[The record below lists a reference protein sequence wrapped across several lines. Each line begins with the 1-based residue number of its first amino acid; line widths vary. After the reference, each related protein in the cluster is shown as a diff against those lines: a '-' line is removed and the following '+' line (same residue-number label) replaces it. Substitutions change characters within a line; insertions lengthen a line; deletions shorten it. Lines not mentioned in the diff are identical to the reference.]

1 MTTNNDLKI
10 SVLWQN
16 ICRRHDN
23 ASYEILFH
31 LLNSQLIKFSEQYVH
46 VRQVAEEI
54 VVDVFLKCWM
64 KRTELSQVENP
75 RAYLYTAVKNQSL
88 NYQKKYSSIV
98 MVDIDQA
105 NNYELVDVSNPHL
118 QMEKKELIDRL
129 NRTIDSLPPQCRM
142 VFKLIKEDG
151 LKYKEVA
158 ELLDISPRTVQNH
171 LFTAIF
177 KLNEK
182 LGSYFEKNGYPMR
195 EGFLLFVLF
204 NSIFLYLT

>member
-1 MTTNNDLKI
+1 MKTNNDLKI

-16 ICRRHDN
+16 ICCRDDN

-31 LLNSQLIKFSEQYVH
+31 LLNSQLIKFSEQYIH

-54 VVDVFLKCWM
+54 VVDAFLKCWM
-64 KRTELSQVENP
+64 KRHELAQVDNP
-75 RAYLYTAVKNQSL
+75 KAYLYTTVKNQSL
-88 NYQKKYSSIV
+88 NHRKKYSSMV
-98 MVDIDQA
+98 MVDLNQD

-118 QMEKKELIDRL
+118 QMEKKELIAKL
-129 NRTIDSLPPQCRM
+129 NSTIDNLPPQCRM

-171 LFTAIF
+171 LFAAIL
-177 KLNEK
+177 KLNER
-182 LGSYFEKNGYPMR
+182 LGAYFEKNGYPIK
-195 EGFLLFVLF
+195 EGFLVFVLF
-204 NSIFLYLT
+204 KGFFPYLV